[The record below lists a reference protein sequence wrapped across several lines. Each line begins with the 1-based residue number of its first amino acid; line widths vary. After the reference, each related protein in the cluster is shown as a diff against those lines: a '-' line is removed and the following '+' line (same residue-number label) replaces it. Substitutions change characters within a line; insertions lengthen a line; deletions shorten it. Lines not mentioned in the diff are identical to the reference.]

1 MLSCRLFLYLTKLS
15 FLFTWFSRTGFFIF
29 LWGIF
34 KILFVFKEKLA
45 NLILILCSDWMKLG

>member
-34 KILFVFKEKLA
+34 EILFVFKEELV